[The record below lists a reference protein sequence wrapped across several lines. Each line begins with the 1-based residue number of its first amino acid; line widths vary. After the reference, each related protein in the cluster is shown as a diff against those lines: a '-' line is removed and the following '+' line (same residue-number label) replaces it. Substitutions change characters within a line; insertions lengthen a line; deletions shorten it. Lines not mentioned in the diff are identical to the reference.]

1 MEARDPAGI
10 GSAQFRHRSGGDR
23 DDLRVSEAH
32 EALILEAAG
41 KAGRTVVVLEAGGPI
56 ETEAWLDAVDGL
68 VMAWYPGMEGG
79 TALGELLFGDAN
91 FSGKLPQTW
100 LRIRPASH
108 GPFGKSMAAAD
119 RADKAEL
126 LLDVEEAVPASAGE
140 EAGAEPAPAP
150 ESPADRCA
158 QFNEREASRRRN
170 HQGPCPYCPCS
181 CTDGKVACAP
191 CVACQRDEP
200 LPTPAP
206 APEPPAR

>member
-1 MEARDPAGI
+1 MLPDDPVEDRGLRIPTLASLLGEGVPPGRYLQRTERRQPLMTRPLRDRLTLELTFPGKVTKHRLPKPVEERGAWGTI
-10 GSAQFRHRSGGDR
+10 STRWRSEGNVLTLSRAQE
-23 DDLRVSEAH
+23 V
-32 EALILEAAG
+32 
-41 KAGRTVVVLEAGGPI
+41 RTV
-56 ETEAWLDAVDGL
+56 
-68 VMAWYPGMEGG
+68 
-79 TALGELLFGDAN
+79 
-91 FSGKLPQTW
+91 
-100 LRIRPASH
+100 RIRPASH